1 VIFRYLVRFIPSI
14 LLPSLPFPLLRAIS
28 TDFTLFSY
36 MNTKYIIFILIQIWV
51 CFKITL
57 GQVNGGVVD
66 EIKLAKFIVGG
77 FFWLLWG
84 LELGPP
90 FC

>member
-1 VIFRYLVRFIPSI
+1 
-14 LLPSLPFPLLRAIS
+14 
-28 TDFTLFSY
+28 